1 MGVFKNLPNIGI
13 EVEKQLHDSGIHTVE
28 ELKAIGSKQAWLNI
42 QKMDP
47 SACIHR
53 LYSLEGAI
61 RNIKKKDLPYDI
73 KEDLK
78 SFYRTH
84 KL

>member
-1 MGVFKNLPNIGI
+1 MGSLHNLPNIGDV
-13 EVEKQLHDSGIHTVE
+13 VEKQLHEAGIHTLE
-28 ELKAIGSKQAWLNI
+28 ELKATGSKQAWLNI
-42 QKMDP
+42 QKNDP

-53 LYSLEGAI
+53 LYSLEAAV
-61 RNIKKKDLPYDI
+61 RNIKKKDLPQDI

-78 SFYRTH
+78 EFYCTH